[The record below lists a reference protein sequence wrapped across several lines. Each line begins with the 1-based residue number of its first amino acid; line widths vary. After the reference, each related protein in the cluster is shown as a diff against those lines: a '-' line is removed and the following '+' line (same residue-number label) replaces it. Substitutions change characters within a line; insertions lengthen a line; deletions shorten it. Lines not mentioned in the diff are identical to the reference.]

1 MEEYR
6 ISKSREEIVKCLEKK
21 FEASG
26 RFTVWQKNKNGDREF
41 VIEATLQDFNGEDG
55 YFALLISD
63 ENFSKADKSGEFY
76 FLLQGHEFV
85 FKSKM
90 TIDQIKGEYRF
101 QVPKEVRLKELR
113 IHPRLYFQQEDKIS
127 VGVVF
132 KAKQQG
138 NITAKDSIESQCPV
152 LNVSLGGLCIVV
164 SKETLSSIDLS
175 KEIEVSGLS
184 FYDNLQSEMKAVVR
198 NARVYIK
205 KSFSNDEYYALG
217 LEFSN

>member
-26 RFTVWQKNKNGDREF
+26 LFTVWQKNKNGEREF
-41 VIEATLQDFNGEDG
+41 VIEAKLQSFNCDEG
-55 YFALLISD
+55 YFALEISN
-63 ENFSKADKSGEFY
+63 ENFHKADRSGEFY

-90 TIDQIKGEYRF
+90 TIDQTKAEFRF

-113 IHPRLYFQQEDKIS
+113 IHPRTYYQQEDKVS

-132 KAKQQG
+132 RAKQVG
-138 NITAKDSIESQCPV
+138 HILAESIESQCPV
-152 LNVSLGGLCIVV
+152 LNISLGGVCIIV

-175 KEIEVSGLS
+175 KEIEISGLS
-184 FYDNLQSEMKAVVR
+184 FYEDLRSDMKAVVK

-205 KSFSNDEYYALG
+205 KNFSNDEYYALG
-217 LEFSN
+217 LQFSN